1 MTSVLYPGSFD
12 PIHNGHRELIE
23 TAAYLFDTVVVAA
36 IRNMQKSDGLFS
48 LDERQTM
55 IRELLVHLKNVEVVS
70 MTKLT
75 VDVARENGCDFI
87 IKGLRAVTDFDS
99 EMAQAQMNL
108 TISGVHTVFIPS
120 GSNSSFI
127 QSKFVRDVAKFGGD
141 LTALVPTP
149 VENMLKRKFPGLP
162 S

>member
-1 MTSVLYPGSFD
+1 MSSVLYPGSFD

-23 TAAYLFDTVVVAA
+23 TASYLFERVVVAS
-36 IRNMQKSDGLFS
+36 IRNLQKGDGLFT
-48 LDERQTM
+48 LEERQAM
-55 IRELLVHLKNVEVVS
+55 IRESLEHLDNVEVVS

-75 VDVARENGCDFI
+75 VDVAKENGCDFI

-108 TISGVHTVFIPS
+108 TISGMHTLFIPS

-141 LTALVPTP
+141 LSALVPRS
-149 VENMLKRKFPGLP
+149 VENMLKKKFG

>member
-1 MTSVLYPGSFD
+1 VTSVLYPGSFD

-23 TAAYLFDTVVVAA
+23 TASYLFDRIVVAS
-36 IRNMQKSDGLFS
+36 IRNLQKGDGLFT
-48 LDERQTM
+48 LEERQAM
-55 IRELLVHLKNVEVVS
+55 IRESLDHLDNVEVVS

-75 VDVARENGCDFI
+75 VDVAKENGCDFI

-108 TISGVHTVFIPS
+108 TISGMHTLFIPS

-141 LTALVPTP
+141 LSLLVPTP
-149 VENMLKRKFPGLP
+149 VETMLKKKFG

>member
-23 TAAYLFDTVVVAA
+23 TAAYLFDRVVVAA

-48 LDERQTM
+48 LEERQAM
-55 IRELLVHLKNVEVVS
+55 IRESLDLPNVEVVS
-70 MTKLT
+70 MAKLT
-75 VDVARENGCDFI
+75 VDVAKENGCDFI

-108 TISGVHTVFIPS
+108 TISGMHTLFIPS

-127 QSKFVRDVAKFGGD
+127 QSKFVRDVARFGGD
-141 LTALVPTP
+141 LSALVPPP
-149 VENMLKRKFPGLP
+149 VERMLKEKFVT
-162 S
+162 